1 MNRLL
6 HHRVFIIVLVLLSI
20 VSGVTAAQSNA
31 PRITAFTT
39 SLTSVDRTALANRTA
54 RVPVAWATQN
64 RPVFANLFFEQIMP
78 DGGVINVE
86 LPRIIPWVNSAGDG
100 MAAPILPS
108 DNATEITLRVRLM
121 SLLNGQLLDERTLR
135 LPIGAGGG
143 QSADP
148 TARPIITSF
157 SACCATVNANAL
169 NTRSAY
175 IPVTWSAANRP
186 ITANLIFEQ
195 VLADGSVVNVELP
208 RSNPWVNSSGNGVAA
223 PVPPGNGSREVNL
236 RLRLIDLLTGRVYDQ
251 RTVRLTVT
259 DDSPQ
264 PGRIVYFTTP
274 QTGVSATDLAMRNAF
289 VPVSWSVDNR
299 PEGSNLYFEQ
309 VFPDGQVFNVELPRQ
324 NPYVS
329 SQGSGTVGLLWVS
342 GADHVTVRLRLAR
355 LSDNTTIDQIQF
367 AIRIYGGTPATLTP
381 GPTPTHTPTPGPNPI
396 TEIFQFNASAN
407 TVFPGQTVT
416 LNWDVRHA
424 SFVNIRAAITS
435 PNTSDAAA
443 SNLPLVGS
451 TTLTIPPSVPTNTT
465 GRLVLEVF
473 TESNIPAMT
482 RELPLTVACRHD
494 FFTGN
499 TDDCR
504 TADAQTISAAYQPFE
519 SGLMIWRSDTRQVYG
534 LHHSGAAF
542 LETEHYDTAQPLWEG
557 DIPPGL
563 LRPERGF
570 GQVWSSIAAIRDNF
584 GWATAAEQGYSA
596 TFQRG
601 QNGTLEITYF
611 SLPDGR
617 TVRFVREGTAYH
629 WRYV

>member
-1 MNRLL
+1 MHRLL
-6 HHRVFIIVLVLLSI
+6 HRLILIVVLALLGI
-20 VSGVTAAQSNA
+20 ATGVTTAQSSA
-31 PRITAFTT
+31 ARITAFTT
-39 SLTSVDRTALANRTA
+39 TLASVDRAALSNRTA
-54 RVPVAWATQN
+54 RVPVSWATQN
-64 RPVFANLFFEQIMP
+64 RPVFANLFFEQVMP

-86 LPRIIPWVNSAGDG
+86 LPRVIPWVNSNGDG

-108 DNATEITLRVRLM
+108 DSATEITLRVRLM
-121 SLLNGQLLDERTLR
+121 SLLNGQLLDERILR
-135 LPIGAGGG
+135 LPIGNGGG

-148 TARPIITSF
+148 SSRPIITSF

-208 RSNPWVNSSGNGVAA
+208 RSNPWVNSSGQGVTA
-223 PVPPGNGSREVNL
+223 PVAPGGGSRDVNL

-264 PGRIVYFTTP
+264 PGRIVYFTSP
-274 QTGVSATDLAMRNAF
+274 QTGVSASDLAMRNAF

-299 PEGSNLYFEQ
+299 PEGSNLFFEQ
-309 VFPDGQVFNVELPRQ
+309 VFPDGQVVNIELPRQ

-329 SQGSGTVGLLWVS
+329 SQGSGTVQPRWVS
-342 GADHVTVRLRLAR
+342 GPDHVTLRLRLAR
-355 LSDNTTIDQIQF
+355 LSDNATIDQMQF
-367 AIRIYGGTPATLTP
+367 AIRIYGDTPATLTP
-381 GPTPTHTPTPGPNPI
+381 GPTPTHTPTPGPNPV

-407 TVFPGQTVT
+407 TVFPGQTIT

-424 SFVNIRAAITS
+424 SFVNVRAAITS

-451 TTLTIPPSVPTNTT
+451 TTLTIPASVPTNVT
-465 GRLVLEVF
+465 GKLVLEVF
-473 TESNIPAMT
+473 TESHIPAMT

-494 FFTGN
+494 FIFGN
-499 TDDCR
+499 MDDCR
-504 TADAQTISAAYQPFE
+504 TADATGADSAYQTFE
-519 SGLMIWRSDTRQVYG
+519 GGIMVWRSDTRQVYG

-542 LETEHYDTAQPLWEG
+542 LETEMYSEGGSLWEG

-570 GQVWSSIAAIRDNF
+570 GDVWSRVQPIRDNF
-584 GWATAAEQGYSA
+584 GWATSAERGFA
-596 TFQRG
+596 GTFQRG
-601 QNGTLEITYF
+601 QNGNMEITYF
-611 SLPDGR
+611 NTPDGR
-617 TVRFVREGTAYH
+617 IVRFVREGTAYH
-629 WRYV
+629 WSYV